1 MRTHDGSDVRL
12 PAWTL
17 PVVLALFFASGAA
30 GLVYEVVWTR
40 LLLNVFGATL
50 YAVSTVLAAF
60 MGGLALGSL
69 VGGRIADRIRR
80 PLAAY
85 GIVELA
91 VAVTALAVPAA
102 LDLLDP
108 IYGLLYARGESPL
121 LLLSVVRF
129 VVSFAVLLVPTTCMG
144 ATLPLLARFVARR
157 REQLGGR
164 IGALYALNT
173 TGAVTGTFLAGFVL
187 LAAFG
192 VWGSM
197 VAAACVS
204 AAVGVASLVI
214 SPRLESAHRL
224 VSEPSDISA
233 SPGAIAGGLPS
244 WVPRL
249 VIATYGVGGFAS
261 LSFQVLWSRAL
272 VFNFDVLKATTYS
285 FSAMLTVFLVGLAL
299 GSALMA
305 PLVGRLRDPMR
316 AYGLLLVVTGLAGSA
331 SLVVLLGPAG
341 TLQVADPI
349 AADGTLR
356 WGVEVVNIFLR
367 TAATI
372 LPSTLLMGML
382 FPVAARLAVRRV
394 EDAGAVTGR
403 LYAANTAGAIIGSF
417 AAGFLLIPVTGLAGG
432 LLVLGALYVTL
443 GVVVLLANPGEA
455 TSGRLVW
462 AVVGVA
468 AAVVPIATATTDAPF
483 QRVFPGHRIVV
494 DEDGELAYREGP
506 LATVA
511 VMESTIGHRTIY
523 IDNVSVAGT
532 DRILLTDQKSLA
544 HVPMVLLESPRAALT
559 VGFGSGGASW
569 SFLQYDELERV
580 DCVEISPTVPR
591 MAHTLRASNHG
602 VLDAWDRRSSLVGQ
616 RFWDGRFRVILDDV
630 RSYLQ
635 FTDLRY
641 DIIATDCTDLRYKS
655 NANLYDVE
663 YFELCKRRITD
674 DGLVVV
680 WMPLGGMT
688 EEVFAVAMRT
698 FSHVF
703 PDMTVWYMANEPT
716 HYLLLLGGNRPL
728 EVDLDRVVERMS
740 RPRIAAD
747 LREVS
752 LHQPAKL
759 LTSFLTTAPAIER
772 DLATLDPRLNTE
784 DHPVL
789 EFESPKAGLAD
800 EPLLTNLE
808 LLRRHRQPIA
818 ERLVGADG
826 HPALVERIGRFEQ
839 AADLVL
845 AGHAAYRRLAL
856 TDAAALYSQALAIT
870 PDDDSLRFLL
880 TFDDLRRRVAMYPE
894 DAWSRV
900 TLAEI
905 ALVRGDVDE
914 AGALFTEAYGLLAA
928 AEPTPRLRELLAR
941 AVAGVAECFDRV
953 GDAAGAE
960 RVRTDHAGLLDD
972 FSGAVDRTRS
982 LGPVDVSGHAIGSD

>member
-1 MRTHDGSDVRL
+1 MHADTDLDVRL
-12 PAWTL
+12 PAWTM
-17 PVVLALFFASGAA
+17 PVVLALFFSSGAA

-69 VGGRIADRIRR
+69 VGGRVADRLRR

-85 GIVELA
+85 GVVEVA
-91 VAVTALAVPAA
+91 VAATALAVPFV

-108 IYGLLYARGESPL
+108 LYGLLYARGESPL

-129 VVSFAVLLVPTTCMG
+129 MVSFAVLLIPTTCMG

-157 REQLGGR
+157 REELGGR

-187 LAAFG
+187 LAALG

-197 VAAACVS
+197 VAAACAS
-204 AAVGVASLVI
+204 LAVGVVSLAI
-214 SPRLESAHRL
+214 SPRLEGDQQPLTRAPVDH
-224 VSEPSDISA
+224 VVPPPAAD
-233 SPGAIAGGLPS
+233 GLPR
-244 WVPRL
+244 WVPAL
-249 VIATYGVGGFAS
+249 VIGTYGLAGFAS

-285 FSAMLTVFLVGLAL
+285 FSAMLTVFLVGLA
-299 GSALMA
+299 GGAALMS
-305 PLVGRLRDPMR
+305 PFVGRLRDPMR
-316 AYGLLLVVTGLAGSA
+316 AYGLLLVLTGLAGSG

-341 TLQVADPI
+341 FLQLAEPI

-356 WGVEVVNIFLR
+356 WGVEVGNIFLR

-372 LPSTLLMGML
+372 LPPTLLMGML

-403 LYAANTAGAIIGSF
+403 LYAANTAGAIVGSF

-432 LLVLGALYVTL
+432 LLALGALYVIL
-443 GVVVLLANPGEA
+443 GTVVLLANPAEMR
-455 TSGRLVW
+455 SGRLVW
-462 AVVGVA
+462 AAVGIA
-468 AAVVPIATATTDAPF
+468 AAAVPIATATTDAPF

-544 HVPMVLLESPRAALT
+544 HVPMALLESPRAALT

-569 SFLQYDELERV
+569 SFLQYDEIERV
-580 DCVEISPTVPR
+580 DCVEISPTVPL

-716 HYLLLLGGNRPL
+716 HYLLLLGGNRPF

-740 RPRIAAD
+740 RPRVEAD

-759 LTSFLTTAPAIER
+759 LTSFLTTAPDIDG
-772 DLATLDPRLNTE
+772 DLAALDDRLNTE

-808 LLRRHRQPIA
+808 LLRRHRRSIVP
-818 ERLVGADG
+818 RLVDAGD
-826 HPALVERIGRFEQ
+826 HPGLVEQIDRFEK

-845 AGHAAYRRLAL
+845 AGHAAYRRLAF

-870 PDDDSLRFLL
+870 PDDDSLRHLL

-900 TLAEI
+900 SLAEV

-914 AGALFTEAYGLLAA
+914 AGALFTGAYRLLADVA
-928 AEPTPRLRELLAR
+928 ATPTQRELFAR
-941 AVAGVAECFDRV
+941 AVAGVAECFERV
-953 GDAAGAE
+953 GDTAGAE
-960 RVRTDHAGLLDD
+960 RVRGDHAPLLEA
-972 FSGAVDRTRS
+972 FNAVVVRADS
-982 LGPVDVSGHAIGSD
+982 LRPVVESEPPATLD

>member
-1 MRTHDGSDVRL
+1 MRAHDSTDLRL
-12 PAWTL
+12 PGWTL
-17 PVVLALFFASGAA
+17 PVVLGLFFASGAA

-85 GIVELA
+85 GVVELA
-91 VAVTALAVPAA
+91 VAVTALAVPFV

-108 IYGLLYARGESPL
+108 LYGLLYARGESPL
-121 LLLSVVRF
+121 LLLSIVRF

-157 REQLGGR
+157 RDQLGGR

-187 LAAFG
+187 LAALG

-204 AAVGVASLVI
+204 AAVGVVSLAI
-214 SPRLESAHRL
+214 SPRLEPARRPDATPSTRAP
-224 VSEPSDISA
+224 EPA
-233 SPGAIAGGLPS
+233 EEAEPLPS

-299 GSALMA
+299 GSAIMS

-316 AYGLLLVVTGLAGSA
+316 AYGLLLVVTGLVGSA

-341 TLQVADPI
+341 ALQVADPI
-349 AADGTLR
+349 ASDGSLR

-372 LPSTLLMGML
+372 LPPTLLMGML

-403 LYAANTAGAIIGSF
+403 LYASNTAGAIVGSF
-417 AAGFLLIPVTGLAGG
+417 AAGFLLIPITGLAGG
-432 LLVLGALYVTL
+432 MLALGALYVIL
-443 GVVVLLANPGEA
+443 GMTVLLANPAEA

-462 AVVGVA
+462 GAVGIA
-468 AAVVPIATATTDAPF
+468 AIVVPVATATTDAPF

-494 DEDGELAYREGP
+494 DEDGEPAYREGP

-544 HVPMVLLESPRAALT
+544 NVPMALLESPGSALT

-569 SFLQYDELERV
+569 SFLQYDEIERV

-602 VLDAWDRRSSLVGQ
+602 VLDDWDRRSSLVGR

-680 WMPLGGMT
+680 WMPLGGMSP
-688 EEVFAVAMRT
+688 EVFASAMRT

-703 PDMTVWYMANEPT
+703 PDMTIWFMHNEPT
-716 HYLLLLGGNRPL
+716 HYLLLLGSKQPL
-728 EVDLDRVVERMS
+728 EIDIDRLLERS
-740 RPRIAAD
+740 RRPRIRRD
-747 LREVS
+747 LAEVS
-752 LHQPAKL
+752 LHQPEKIL
-759 LTSFLTTAPAIER
+759 SCFLTEAPAVEA
-772 DLATLDPRLNTE
+772 DLAALNSVLNTE
-784 DHPVL
+784 NIPFL
-789 EFESPKAGLAD
+789 EFESPKFGLGD

-808 LLRRHRQPIA
+808 ILARHR
-818 ERLVGADG
+818 R
-826 HPALVERIGRFEQ
+826 
-839 AADLVL
+839 
-845 AGHAAYRRLAL
+845 
-856 TDAAALYSQALAIT
+856 
-870 PDDDSLRFLL
+870 
-880 TFDDLRRRVAMYPE
+880 
-894 DAWSRV
+894 
-900 TLAEI
+900 
-905 ALVRGDVDE
+905 
-914 AGALFTEAYGLLAA
+914 
-928 AEPTPRLRELLAR
+928 
-941 AVAGVAECFDRV
+941 
-953 GDAAGAE
+953 
-960 RVRTDHAGLLDD
+960 
-972 FSGAVDRTRS
+972 
-982 LGPVDVSGHAIGSD
+982 DVSAYIEDRDQHPEFMASFIAYSAFR